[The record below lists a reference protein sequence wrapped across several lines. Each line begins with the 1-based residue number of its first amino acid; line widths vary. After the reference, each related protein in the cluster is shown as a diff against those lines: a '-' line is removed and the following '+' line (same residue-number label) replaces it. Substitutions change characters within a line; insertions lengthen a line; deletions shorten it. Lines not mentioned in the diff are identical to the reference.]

1 MAPTEHDTFSASVI
15 TSLEEIVSQYEK
27 KSAALLPSLHRIQ
40 EEYGFISEVHEK
52 GIADFLEIPIVRV
65 REVISFYGMFHQEP
79 LGNHHIKV
87 CQTLTCYALGQPD
100 LLRHLK
106 EKLGIEVGQTTKNR
120 KFTLS
125 TVECLGACEI
135 APMIQINKDNHG
147 PLTHKKLDELL
158 EKLT

>member
-1 MAPTEHDTFSASVI
+1 MAEPDIFPPSLA
-15 TSLEEIVSQYEK
+15 TSLNEIVSQYEK
-27 KSAALLPSLHRIQ
+27 KSAALLPSLHRVQ

-52 GIADFLEIPIVRV
+52 GVADFLEIPIARV

-79 LGNHHIKV
+79 LGSHHIKV
-87 CQTLTCYALGQPD
+87 CQTLTCYALGQPE

-106 EKLGIEVGQTTKNR
+106 EKLGIEVGQTTKNKR
-120 KFTLS
+120 FTLS

-158 EKLT
+158 EGLS

>member
-1 MAPTEHDTFSASVI
+1 MAEPDIFPPSLT
-15 TSLEEIVSQYEK
+15 TSLNEIVSQYEK
-27 KSAALLPSLHRIQ
+27 KSAALLPSLHRVQ

-52 GIADFLEIPIVRV
+52 GVADFLEMPIARV

-79 LGNHHIKV
+79 LGCHHIKV

-106 EKLGIEVGQTTKNR
+106 EKLGIEVGQTTGDK

-158 EKLT
+158 EGLS